1 MGPTRMNG
9 LCSSAGC
16 EACPGQVVCRCLE
29 VTREEV
35 VTLVETLGLRS
46 VKEVSAHT
54 GAGQGCRCCHGA
66 LREILAD
73 ARMNE
78 VQGQLAAAG

>member
-1 MGPTRMNG
+1 MESI
-9 LCSSAGC
+9 LI
-16 EACPGQVVCRCLE
+16 LE
-29 VTREEV
+29 DDEN
-35 VTLVETLGLRS
+35 
-46 VKEVSAHT
+46 
-54 GAGQGCRCCHGA
+54 